1 MSRKKILIILGSLL
15 VVVFIVVP
23 LFLFFREVNKQP
35 TLTGPEDNTI
45 IIDNKSLYDRGL
57 DAAVFSSITRSAYRA
72 TIWNTENPEKI
83 YRGMVRE
90 NTFKRTKTAISF
102 ILDIPTLKI
111 SWSVVQMIDLEGGPV
126 SDSLVACITSEKSI
140 YPILDGCID
149 RSNVIPNIDNPQTSF
164 FELLKS
170 LPLAGESYRITYT
183 ASPTKIGNYALEV
196 TYYEVIGQKDALG
209 ALRSLGFDP
218 SNYEIV
224 YINKIR

>member
-1 MSRKKILIILGSLL
+1 MSRKKILIICGSLL
-15 VVVFIVVP
+15 AVVFIVVP
-23 LFLFFREVNKQP
+23 LVLFFRDVNKQP
-35 TLTGPEDNTI
+35 TLTGLEDKTI
-45 IIDNKSLYDRGL
+45 IIDNQSTYNRGL
-57 DAAVFSSITRSAYRA
+57 DAAVFSSITRSAYQA
-72 TIWNTENPEKI
+72 TIWNIENPEKI
-83 YRGMVRE
+83 YHGVVRE

-111 SWSVVQMIDLEGGPV
+111 SWSIVQMIDQEGGPV
-126 SDSLVACITSEKSI
+126 TDSLVACITSEKSI
-140 YPILDGCID
+140 YPVLDGCID
-149 RSNVIPNIDNPQTSF
+149 KNNITPNKDNPQTSF
-164 FELLKS
+164 FEVLKL